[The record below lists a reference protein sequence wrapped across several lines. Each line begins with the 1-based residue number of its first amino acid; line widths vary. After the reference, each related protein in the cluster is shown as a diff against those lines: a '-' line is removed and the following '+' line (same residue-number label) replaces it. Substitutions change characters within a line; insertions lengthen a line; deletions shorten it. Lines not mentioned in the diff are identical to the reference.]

1 MINNKACENLFSLV
15 KWLVDNDHLC
25 GFNMAVV
32 TPDEEYVRSYG
43 YRQLVPEK
51 LPADRN
57 TLYDLA
63 SLSKVTSTTSCILK
77 LIENGELTLQTPIHQ
92 VLPEFANEEITVL
105 DCLTHTTGLIDV
117 PEYKKLNDEEF
128 ISALYNM
135 QPNEKMKG
143 NIFYSDTNF
152 ILLGFVIDRLKGS
165 LKDYAEETVFR
176 PLGMTHTCY
185 QPKETENCA
194 ATEVTEKRGVIKGV
208 VHDGK
213 AFRLNGIAGSA
224 GVFSTVDDLIKFV
237 RMIMNEKDPFFSPE
251 TRKMLRTCFADKG
264 ADRRT
269 LGWIMSTDKS
279 SMGIQYSQHALY
291 HTGFTGG
298 SILVDLDRQ
307 FAFILLSNRVHPKR
321 DNSSILKFRDTINS
335 LAYDCVKEG

>member
-1 MINNKACENLFSLV
+1 MSAQARPYWGSACL
-15 KWLVDNDHLC
+15 
-25 GFNMAVV
+25 
-32 TPDEEYVRSYG
+32 
-43 YRQLVPEK
+43 
-51 LPADRN
+51 
-57 TLYDLA
+57 
-63 SLSKVTSTTSCILK
+63 
-77 LIENGELTLQTPIHQ
+77 
-92 VLPEFANEEITVL
+92 
-105 DCLTHTTGLIDV
+105 
-117 PEYKKLNDEEF
+117 
-128 ISALYNM
+128 
-135 QPNEKMKG
+135 
-143 NIFYSDTNF
+143 
-152 ILLGFVIDRLKGS
+152 RLKGS
-165 LKDYAEETVFR
+165 LKDYAEETIFR
-176 PLGMTHTCY
+176 PLGMTNTCY

-237 RMIMNEKDPFFSPE
+237 RMIMNENDPFFSPE

-279 SMGIQYSQHALY
+279 SMGIQYSEHALY

-298 SILVDLDRQ
+298 SILIDLDRQ